1 MTACLRCDGCSK
13 AVAEHE
19 ADLRNWWRLTR
30 HGVEWAEEAAA
41 PKPLASYAEIPQIS
55 LSTTFVGEFTDEDVE
70 LFDGEADGS
79 DDFLDE
85 EISSV
90 VMHFCSATCLVN
102 WGQQAS
108 CFDAPPEG
116 AP

>member
-1 MTACLRCDGCSK
+1 M
-13 AVAEHE
+13 
-19 ADLRNWWRLTR
+19 TR

-70 LFDGEADGS
+70 LFDGDSE
-79 DDFLDE
+79 DFLDE
-85 EISSV
+85 EPSSV
-90 VMHFCSATCLVN
+90 VMHFCSATCLVG

-108 CFDAPPEG
+108 CFESPPEV